1 MKILFILFIVT
12 TVACWSRPDTV
23 GAAPTDT
30 VIPNDDRHYVISSRS
45 VEELNFNVSMGL
57 SLAILPQP
65 LTEYPTPAP
74 MLDIRWRL
82 ATPLGIQGYGR
93 IGSNLAT
100 SIAQAGALYAHDIGP
115 ATLGL
120 GYSVSFVYG
129 NITYIDGFNTTQQR
143 WINQPMLCTS
153 WRIDRVTVSARVEL
167 EVITSI
173 NQEIEDQ
180 VVRSD
185 VNAVTGGSLTLAV
198 EQPFWNNTHVV
209 LGVTFANSSNPYQAW
224 FLYSTFQ
231 DRLFSSEFF
240 VGFIL

>member
-1 MKILFILFIVT
+1 MNISIALFIVAT
-12 TVACWSRPDTV
+12 TACWSHPDSASSV
-23 GAAPTDT
+23 ASDT
-30 VIPNDDRHYVISSRS
+30 LIPKDDRHYVISSRE
-45 VEELNFNVSMGL
+45 VEDLNFNVSIGA

-82 ATPLGIQGYGR
+82 ASVLGLQGYGR
-93 IGSNLAT
+93 IASNLAT
-100 SIAQAGALYAHDIGP
+100 SIVQAGALYARDIGP
-115 ATLGL
+115 ATLGV

-129 NITYIDGFNTTQQR
+129 NITYIDGFNTTQER
-143 WINQPMLCTS
+143 WINQPMICSS
-153 WRIDRVTVSARVEL
+153 WRFDRVTLSARLEL

-173 NQEIEDQ
+173 NQKIEDQ

-185 VNAVTGGSLTLAV
+185 ANAITGGSLTLAI
-198 EQPFWNNTHVV
+198 EQPFWHDTHVV

-224 FLYSTFQ
+224 FLYNTFQ